1 MRHMTLLA
9 VTLLLALTGCG
20 NDTKQE
26 IKETVKEAA
35 SFKTVQYYLDHKDL
49 REARLKEC
57 RYMTSMTYPIM
68 TDCNNAGKADLQSKR
83 YKYTDW
89 SK

>member
-1 MRHMTLLA
+1 MRHITLLTA
-9 VTLLLALTGCG
+9 TLLIMTGC
-20 NDTKQE
+20 NDDTKQE
-26 IKETVKEAA
+26 IKETAKEAT

>member
-1 MRHMTLLA
+1 MRHITLLTA
-9 VTLLLALTGCG
+9 MLLFMTGC
-20 NDTKQE
+20 DDEKQE
-26 IKETVKEAA
+26 IKETAKEVA

>member
-1 MRHMTLLA
+1 MKTLILRTT
-9 VTLLLALTGCG
+9 TLLLALNGCG

-49 REARLKEC
+49 REARLQEC
-57 RYMTSMTYPIM
+57 RYLKKMTRVDQI
-68 TDCNNAGKADLQSKR
+68 DCTNANKAELQSKR

-89 SK
+89 GK